1 MKKVLVA
8 EDEDFVRALVAAT
21 IGDDAR
27 YSILEA
33 HDGGEALQI
42 ARREKP
48 DLVLLAIMMP
58 VLDGYSVCRQLKADP
73 DTRGITIIMLSA
85 LAQEFNRRAAV
96 EAGADGYLVKPFS
109 PTELINKVEE
119 TLHL

>member
-8 EDEDFVRALVAAT
+8 EDEDFVRTLVAAT

-27 YSILEA
+27 YLILEA

-48 DLVLLAIMMP
+48 DLVLLDIMMP

-73 DTRGITIIMLSA
+73 DTRGITIVMLSA
-85 LAQEFNRRAAV
+85 LAQEFNRRAAL
-96 EAGADGYLVKPFS
+96 EAGADGYMVKPFS
-109 PTELINKVEE
+109 PTDLINKVEE